1 MGLKLV
7 ALLALLTVLSLC
19 GGTLFLELFLP
30 PGNGVTSAP
39 LREEA
44 AARLLRAIGRTRSD
58 EAARKRSAHRFSAS
72 MQRVKSEWDAAQLSA
87 WWLLSDNPSAVL
99 RREMIGPGTATTT
112 AAVGTA
118 SADNIDL
125 LLDQP
130 FAVAMEDDGDTDA
143 DAGADAD
150 AAELRPYQQSLDLH
164 DAFYRN
170 VSIKHAF

>member
-1 MGLKLV
+1 
-7 ALLALLTVLSLC
+7 
-19 GGTLFLELFLP
+19 
-30 PGNGVTSAP
+30 
-39 LREEA
+39 
-44 AARLLRAIGRTRSD
+44 
-58 EAARKRSAHRFSAS
+58 